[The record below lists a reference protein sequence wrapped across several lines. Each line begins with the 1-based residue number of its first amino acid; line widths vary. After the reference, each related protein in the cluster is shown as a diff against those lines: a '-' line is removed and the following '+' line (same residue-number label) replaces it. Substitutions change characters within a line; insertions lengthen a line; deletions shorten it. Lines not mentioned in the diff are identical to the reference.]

1 MARTAPTSSSPITRD
16 DLEATFRG
24 LQDDLQGKVAE
35 KKRTVV
41 GTAAGVGTV
50 LLVLMFLLGR
60 RSGRKK
66 RTVVEIRRL

>member
-1 MARTAPTSSSPITRD
+1 MARPTPTTITRD
-16 DLEATFRG
+16 DLESKFRSV
-24 LQDDLQGKVAE
+24 QDELQGKVVE
-35 KKRTVV
+35 SKRTVV

-50 LLVLMFLLGR
+50 LLILMFLLGR